1 MPTIDDVK
9 EVLRGLYVCR
19 RARYA
24 WDAGMMSEDDFV
36 RADEDDDAV
45 SEVLGLVSKAQEGRD
60 AALDRAEIAQ
70 TIGESWEETARFV
83 MDRSARDLKVLRVER
98 DAAHAKIR
106 DLEAEVERL
115 RAERDAAT
123 ARIEELE
130 ASTSNFSGQQ
140 AEVDALRKFAADMG
154 TLVDA
159 DPSDLKA
166 LSAAVKQMILTI
178 GMQRLTL
185 EDVERL
191 DAELREK
198 MVQALDRARSKAKVE
213 GAKEERAR
221 VLTIIRE
228 QSISRAAQVATCHGV
243 TASLAYARSSECLV
257 LATMIDDTD
266 PASPEKL
273 IE

>member
-1 MPTIDDVK
+1 MSSPANIPTKEGWWFRKVPGFCDNIVMVYDGINDAGRMVPLGWYMEGFGDDRWVCVEDDGLWIREVRVDDVPAE
-9 EVLRGLYVCR
+9 EV
-19 RARYA
+19 A
-24 WDAGMMSEDDFV
+24 
-36 RADEDDDAV
+36 
-45 SEVLGLVSKAQEGRD
+45 
-60 AALDRAEIAQ
+60 
-70 TIGESWEETARFV
+70 
-83 MDRSARDLKVLRVER
+83 
-98 DAAHAKIR
+98 
-106 DLEAEVERL
+106 RL
-115 RAERDAAT
+115 RAGRDAAT

-130 ASTSNFSGQQ
+130 ASASSSTFSDQQ
-140 AEVDALRKFAADMG
+140 AEVDALRAFAADMG

-198 MVQALDRARSKAKVE
+198 MAQALDRARSKAKVE

-221 VLTIIRE
+221 ILAIVRE
-228 QSISRAAQVATCHGV
+228 RAASRTAQITTHFGVA
-243 TASLAYARSSECLV
+243 ASLAHAKASECEA
-257 LATMIDDTD
+257 LATMIDDTA

>member
-115 RAERDAAT
+115 RAGRDAAT

-130 ASTSNFSGQQ
+130 ASTSNFSDPR

>member
-1 MPTIDDVK
+1 
-9 EVLRGLYVCR
+9 
-19 RARYA
+19 
-24 WDAGMMSEDDFV
+24 
-36 RADEDDDAV
+36 
-45 SEVLGLVSKAQEGRD
+45 
-60 AALDRAEIAQ
+60 
-70 TIGESWEETARFV
+70 
-83 MDRSARDLKVLRVER
+83 
-98 DAAHAKIR
+98 
-106 DLEAEVERL
+106 
-115 RAERDAAT
+115 
-123 ARIEELE
+123 
-130 ASTSNFSGQQ
+130 
-140 AEVDALRKFAADMG
+140 MG

-166 LSAAVKQMILTI
+166 LSAAVRQMILTI

-191 DAELREK
+191 SDDLREK
-198 MVQALDRARSKAKVE
+198 MAQALDRARSKAKAE